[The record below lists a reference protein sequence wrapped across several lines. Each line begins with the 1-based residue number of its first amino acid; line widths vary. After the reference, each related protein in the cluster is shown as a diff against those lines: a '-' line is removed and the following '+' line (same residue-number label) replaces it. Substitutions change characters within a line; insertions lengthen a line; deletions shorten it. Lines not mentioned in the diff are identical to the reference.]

1 MFFLLGD
8 GFIDVKEYIEVMK
21 SNYNTLDMEKER
33 LKAAFSVIDKKG
45 NGCIMRA
52 DFIYVL
58 TCNNSAISR
67 EEADQMFTEADT
79 KGKGYIEYK
88 GTPSM
93 WSSRTQRRMKSK
105 NLLNGVTNFT

>member
-58 TCNNSAISR
+58 TCNNSTISR

-93 WSSRTQRRMKSK
+93 WSSRTQRRTKSK
-105 NLLNGVTNFT
+105 N